1 MEEREHSGPVVFITR
16 RETFSAAHRLVNPTW
31 DVARNEQLFGKDAR
45 LHGHTY
51 TLEVTIKGTVDPDTG
66 MVLDLR
72 DLRDLIR
79 RLIIDKVDHA
89 DLNTAVDFLQGCIPS
104 AENIVVA
111 CWQQLAPALGPAR
124 LHRLRLWESE
134 NNSVE
139 YYGE

>member
-1 MEEREHSGPVVFITR
+1 MEESERTRPTVFITR
-16 RETFSAAHRLVNPTW
+16 RETFSAAHRLINPAW
-31 DVARNEQLFGKDAR
+31 DAARNERVFGKDAR

-51 TLEVTIKGTVDPDTG
+51 TLEVTIKGQVDPDTG

-79 RLIIDKVDHA
+79 RLIIDKADHG
-89 DLNTAVDFLQGCIPS
+89 DLNTVDFLNGRIPS

-111 CWQQLAPALGPAR
+111 CWQQLAPALGHGQ

>member
-1 MEEREHSGPVVFITR
+1 MEARQATRPTVLITR
-16 RETFSAAHRLVNPTW
+16 RETFSAAHRLYNPAW
-31 DVARNEQLFGKDAR
+31 DDERNFRVFGKDAQ

-51 TLEVTIKGTVDPDTG
+51 TLEVTIKGTVDPETG

-72 DLRDLIR
+72 DLRDTIR
-79 RLIIDKVDHA
+79 RLIIDKADHA
-89 DLNTAVDFLQGCIPS
+89 DLNTAVDFLHGLIPS

-111 CWQQLAPALGPAR
+111 CWQQLAAALGPGQ

>member
-1 MEEREHSGPVVFITR
+1 MEASESTRPTVLITR
-16 RETFSAAHRLVNPTW
+16 RETFSAAHRLVNPAW
-31 DVARNEQLFGKDAR
+31 DAGRNEQVFGKDAR

-51 TLEVTIKGTVDPDTG
+51 TLEVTIKGEVDPDTG

-79 RLIIDKVDHA
+79 RLIIDKTDHA
-89 DLNTAVDFLQGCIPS
+89 DLNAAVDFLHGRIPS
-104 AENIVVA
+104 AENIIVA
-111 CWQQLAPALGPAR
+111 CWQQLAPALGPGR

-139 YYGE
+139 YFGQ